1 MTRIYLSDY
10 GSDKN
15 DGLTKQ
21 TAIYSWKKARRLFA
35 GHMEISVDNGH
46 DAKETDEG
54 NPDTPSQEFSGLSV
68 SASPTRLKDSHSLQ
82 DQPRRS
88 ATFLRDRTKPVGL
101 SGP

>member
-35 GHMEISVDNGH
+35 GHMEISVDN
-46 DAKETDEG
+46 AMTRKRLMKEI
-54 NPDTPSQEFSGLSV
+54 Q
-68 SASPTRLKDSHSLQ
+68 TRL
-82 DQPRRS
+82 
-88 ATFLRDRTKPVGL
+88 LRNSPASRFRLPPLV
-101 SGP
+101 